1 MHKDHP
7 YSQANPS
14 VLQDRRDM
22 IKDEHVKPF
31 TSFVEGMLK
40 DVNLQEAM
48 GRNFQIPFFD
58 PLDGGVKA
66 SILFL
71 LEAPGPKAIKS
82 GFVSRDNP
90 DNTAKNFRELNEG
103 AADGFGINR
112 TCTVLWNIV
121 PWYLGDGKRIHA
133 ATRSDRELAKPR
145 LVQLLSLLD
154 KLRIIVL
161 VGRNAQR
168 VEVEVCAI
176 KPKVKFFKM
185 PHPSPV
191 NLNTRPEEREK
202 IKRILDDIA
211 RYHLAI
217 MGENR

>member
-22 IKDEHVKPF
+22 IKDEHVKPL

-58 PLDGGVKA
+58 PLDGGVNA

-90 DNTAKNFRELNEG
+90 DNTAKNFRKLNEG
-103 AADGFGINR
+103 AADGLGINR
-112 TCTVLWNIV
+112 I
-121 PWYLGDGKRIHA
+121 
-133 ATRSDRELAKPR
+133 
-145 LVQLLSLLD
+145 
-154 KLRIIVL
+154 
-161 VGRNAQR
+161 
-168 VEVEVCAI
+168 
-176 KPKVKFFKM
+176 
-185 PHPSPV
+185 
-191 NLNTRPEEREK
+191 
-202 IKRILDDIA
+202 
-211 RYHLAI
+211 
-217 MGENR
+217 